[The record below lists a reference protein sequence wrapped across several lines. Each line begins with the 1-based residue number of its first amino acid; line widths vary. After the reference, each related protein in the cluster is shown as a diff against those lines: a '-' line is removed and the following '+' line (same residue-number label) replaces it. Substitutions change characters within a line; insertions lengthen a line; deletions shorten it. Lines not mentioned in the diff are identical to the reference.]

1 MKRFLPLFVLFF
13 ALLLAAGTGDIDA
26 RISQEVEQGAKV
38 RILNY
43 HMVND
48 MDHSLAV
55 APKDFDRQ
63 MAWSRGGSKKPRIRR
78 VWCSPSIRLPP
89 TRPAWAAMWR

>member
-1 MKRFLPLFVLFF
+1 MTKFLRRFLPLFVLSF

-26 RISQEVEQGAKV
+26 RIAQEVEQGAKV

-48 MDHSLAV
+48 MNHSLAV

-63 MAWSRGGSKKPRIRR
+63 ME
-78 VWCSPSIRLPP
+78 RLPVDHA
-89 TRPAWAAMWR
+89 RRALRRIDGSRRFA